1 VDLFVAS
8 YPLKLASHGCACVFD
23 VEPPPDVEPPDAAC
37 GEGAAHVNLLDPRF
51 ANCTELL
58 TPLSVVPVGDHF
70 CRDGHSVRG

>member
-1 VDLFVAS
+1 MDLFVAS

-51 ANCTELL
+51 ANCTEL
-58 TPLSVVPVGDHF
+58 
-70 CRDGHSVRG
+70 